1 MNKNNLKPY
10 ILLSILP
17 LVYLSNTLEIALF
30 MGITFIMLAAIVYG
44 AGLLIDKFSVGRMR
58 LYTYILLVAVVI
70 TMTMTI
76 LNTYFS
82 LNQFMGIY
90 LALTIFTIPQLKA
103 QTSEIQKPMD
113 YLWVILISF
122 VALIL
127 IGFLR
132 EFLGTGSITLAAFGV
147 DTIQVFASRFG
158 IGILKRSE
166 ERRVGKECRY
176 TRCGRD
182 WSSDVCSSDLQYHN

>member
-113 YLWVILISF
+113 YLWVMLISF

-158 IGILKRSE
+158 IGILKDNSGGFILAGFVFAIIQAIPFVKE
-166 ERRVGKECRY
+166 EP
-176 TRCGRD
+176 T
-182 WSSDVCSSDLQYHN
+182 DVV

>member
-17 LVYLSNTLEIALF
+17 LVYLSNTLESALF
-30 MGITFIMLAAIVYG
+30 MGITFIVLAAIVYG

-103 QTSEIQKPMD
+103 ETSEIQKPMD
-113 YLWVILISF
+113 YVWVMLISF

-147 DTIQVFASRFG
+147 DTIQLFASRFG
-158 IGILKRSE
+158 IGILKDNSGGFILAGFVFAIIQAIPFVKE
-166 ERRVGKECRY
+166 EP
-176 TRCGRD
+176 T
-182 WSSDVCSSDLQYHN
+182 DVV

>member
-103 QTSEIQKPMD
+103 ETSEIQKPMD
-113 YLWVILISF
+113 YVWVMLISF

-147 DTIQVFASRFG
+147 DTIQLFASRFG
-158 IGILKRSE
+158 IGILKDNSGGFILAGFVFAIIQAIPFVKE
-166 ERRVGKECRY
+166 EP
-176 TRCGRD
+176 T
-182 WSSDVCSSDLQYHN
+182 DVV

>member
-103 QTSEIQKPMD
+103 ETSEIQKPMD

-158 IGILKRSE
+158 IGILKDNSGGFILAGFVFAIIQAIPFVKE
-166 ERRVGKECRY
+166 EP
-176 TRCGRD
+176 T
-182 WSSDVCSSDLQYHN
+182 DVV

>member
-30 MGITFIMLAAIVYG
+30 MGITFIVLAAIVYG

-58 LYTYILLVAVVI
+58 LYTYILLVAIVI

-103 QTSEIQKPMD
+103 ETSEIQKPMD
-113 YLWVILISF
+113 YVWVMLISF

-147 DTIQVFASRFG
+147 DTIQLFASRFG
-158 IGILKRSE
+158 IGILKDNSGGFILAGFVFAIIQAIPFVKE
-166 ERRVGKECRY
+166 EP
-176 TRCGRD
+176 T
-182 WSSDVCSSDLQYHN
+182 DVV

>member
-44 AGLLIDKFSVGRMR
+44 AGVLIDKFSVGRMR

-76 LNTYFS
+76 LDTYFS

-113 YLWVILISF
+113 YLWVMLISF

-158 IGILKRSE
+158 IGILIDNSGGFILAGFIFAIIQAIPFVKE
-166 ERRVGKECRY
+166 EP
-176 TRCGRD
+176 T
-182 WSSDVCSSDLQYHN
+182 DVV

>member
-44 AGLLIDKFSVGRMR
+44 AGVLIDKFSVGRMR

-76 LNTYFS
+76 LDTYFS

-103 QTSEIQKPMD
+103 ETSEIQKPMD
-113 YLWVILISF
+113 YVWVMLISF

-158 IGILKRSE
+158 IGILKDNSGGFILAGFVFAIIQAIPFVKE
-166 ERRVGKECRY
+166 EP
-176 TRCGRD
+176 T
-182 WSSDVCSSDLQYHN
+182 DVV

>member
-17 LVYLSNTLEIALF
+17 LVYLSNTLETALF
-30 MGITFIMLAAIVYG
+30 MGLIYVVLAAIIYG

-103 QTSEIQKPMD
+103 KTSDIQKPMD
-113 YLWVILISF
+113 YVFVTLISF
-122 VALIL
+122 VALIV

-147 DTIQVFASRFG
+147 ETIEIFASRFG
-158 IGILKRSE
+158 IAILKENSGGFILAGFVFAIIQAIPFVKE
-166 ERRVGKECRY
+166 EP
-176 TRCGRD
+176 T
-182 WSSDVCSSDLQYHN
+182 DVV

>member
-58 LYTYILLVAVVI
+58 LYTYILLVAIVI

-103 QTSEIQKPMD
+103 ETSEIQKPMD
-113 YLWVILISF
+113 YVWVMLISF

-147 DTIQVFASRFG
+147 DTIQLFASRFG
-158 IGILKRSE
+158 IGILKDNSGGFILAGFVFAIIQAIPFVKE
-166 ERRVGKECRY
+166 EP
-176 TRCGRD
+176 T
-182 WSSDVCSSDLQYHN
+182 DVV

>member
-30 MGITFIMLAAIVYG
+30 MGITFIVLAAIVYG

-103 QTSEIQKPMD
+103 ETSEIQKPMD
-113 YLWVILISF
+113 YVWVMLISF

-147 DTIQVFASRFG
+147 DTIQLFASRFG
-158 IGILKRSE
+158 IGILKDNSGGFILAGFVFAIIQAIPFVKE
-166 ERRVGKECRY
+166 EP
-176 TRCGRD
+176 T
-182 WSSDVCSSDLQYHN
+182 DVV

>member
-113 YLWVILISF
+113 YLWVMLISF

-158 IGILKRSE
+158 IGILKDNSGGFILAGFIFAIIQAIPFVKE
-166 ERRVGKECRY
+166 EP
-176 TRCGRD
+176 T
-182 WSSDVCSSDLQYHN
+182 DVV

>member
-103 QTSEIQKPMD
+103 ETSEIQKPMD
-113 YLWVILISF
+113 YLWVMLISF

-158 IGILKRSE
+158 IGILKDNSGGFILAGFVFAIIQAIPFVKE
-166 ERRVGKECRY
+166 EP
-176 TRCGRD
+176 T
-182 WSSDVCSSDLQYHN
+182 DVV

>member
-17 LVYLSNTLEIALF
+17 LVYLSNTLESALF
-30 MGITFIMLAAIVYG
+30 MGITFIVLAAIVYG

-58 LYTYILLVAVVI
+58 LYTYILLVAIVI

-76 LNTYFS
+76 LSTYFS

-103 QTSEIQKPMD
+103 ETSEIQKPMD
-113 YLWVILISF
+113 YVWVMLISF

-158 IGILKRSE
+158 IGILKDNSGGFILAGFVFAIIQAIPFVKE
-166 ERRVGKECRY
+166 EP
-176 TRCGRD
+176 T
-182 WSSDVCSSDLQYHN
+182 DVV

>member
-17 LVYLSNTLEIALF
+17 LVYLSNTLESALF
-30 MGITFIMLAAIVYG
+30 MGITFIVLAAIVYG

-58 LYTYILLVAVVI
+58 LYTYILLVAIVI

-103 QTSEIQKPMD
+103 ETSEIQKPMD
-113 YLWVILISF
+113 YVWVMLISF

-147 DTIQVFASRFG
+147 DTIQLFASRFG
-158 IGILKRSE
+158 IGILKDNSGGFILAGFVFAIIQAIPFVKE
-166 ERRVGKECRY
+166 EP
-176 TRCGRD
+176 T
-182 WSSDVCSSDLQYHN
+182 DVV

>member
-103 QTSEIQKPMD
+103 ETSEIQKPMD
-113 YLWVILISF
+113 YVWVMLISF

-158 IGILKRSE
+158 IGILKDNSGGFILAGFVFAIIQAIPFVKE
-166 ERRVGKECRY
+166 EP
-176 TRCGRD
+176 T
-182 WSSDVCSSDLQYHN
+182 DVV

>member
-113 YLWVILISF
+113 YLWVMLISF

-158 IGILKRSE
+158 IGILKDNSGGFILAGFVFAIIQAIPFVKE
-166 ERRVGKECRY
+166 EPTNV
-176 TRCGRD
+176 
-182 WSSDVCSSDLQYHN
+182 V

>member
-17 LVYLSNTLEIALF
+17 LVYLSNTLESALF
-30 MGITFIMLAAIVYG
+30 MGITFIVLAAIVYG

-58 LYTYILLVAVVI
+58 LYTYILLVAIVI

-76 LNTYFS
+76 LSTYFS

-103 QTSEIQKPMD
+103 ETSEIQKPMD
-113 YLWVILISF
+113 YVWVMLISF

-147 DTIQVFASRFG
+147 DTIQLFASRFG
-158 IGILKRSE
+158 IGILKDNSGGFILAGFVFAIIQAIPFVKE
-166 ERRVGKECRY
+166 EP
-176 TRCGRD
+176 T
-182 WSSDVCSSDLQYHN
+182 DVV

>member
-1 MNKNNLKPY
+1 MPRS
-10 ILLSILP
+10 LSI
-17 LVYLSNTLEIALF
+17 VYLSNTLEIALF

-113 YLWVILISF
+113 YLWVMLISF

-158 IGILKRSE
+158 IGILKDNSGGFILAGFVFAIIQAIPFVKE
-166 ERRVGKECRY
+166 EPTNV
-176 TRCGRD
+176 
-182 WSSDVCSSDLQYHN
+182 V

>member
-17 LVYLSNTLEIALF
+17 LVYLSNTLESALF
-30 MGITFIMLAAIVYG
+30 MGITFIVLAAIVYG

-58 LYTYILLVAVVI
+58 LYTYILLVAIVI

-103 QTSEIQKPMD
+103 ETSEIQKPMD
-113 YLWVILISF
+113 YVWVMLISF

-158 IGILKRSE
+158 IGILKDNSGGFILAGFVFAIIQAIPFVKE
-166 ERRVGKECRY
+166 EP
-176 TRCGRD
+176 T
-182 WSSDVCSSDLQYHN
+182 DVV